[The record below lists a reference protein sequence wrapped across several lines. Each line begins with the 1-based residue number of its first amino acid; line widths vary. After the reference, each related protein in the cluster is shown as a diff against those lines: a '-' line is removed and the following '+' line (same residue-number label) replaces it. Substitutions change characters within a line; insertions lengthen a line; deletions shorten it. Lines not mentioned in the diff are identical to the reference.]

1 MHSEN
6 SILRCKSCKFSILL
20 QENFLCLF
28 SLKFAVNFNSYLHSR
43 FIKIQFFHQDMPRAS
58 IKLWCNYYLSL
69 ESLLKTELLKKMWE
83 ILSNDEQTA
92 VITDL
97 RQFIAMSLR
106 GDIDGVVG
114 DFQNALLNNDNGNDN
129 DNHKNDRIND
139 I

>member
-1 MHSEN
+1 
-6 SILRCKSCKFSILL
+6 
-20 QENFLCLF
+20 
-28 SLKFAVNFNSYLHSR
+28 
-43 FIKIQFFHQDMPRAS
+43 MPRAS

-114 DFQNALLNNDNGNDN
+114 DVENALLNNDDGNDDDN
-129 DNHKNDRIND
+129 DKNDRITD

>member
-1 MHSEN
+1 
-6 SILRCKSCKFSILL
+6 
-20 QENFLCLF
+20 
-28 SLKFAVNFNSYLHSR
+28 
-43 FIKIQFFHQDMPRAS
+43 
-58 IKLWCNYYLSL
+58 
-69 ESLLKTELLKKMWE
+69 MWE

-139 I
+139 IWFKIIVFISRLNQTNNNILIKYTKNILTYD

>member
-1 MHSEN
+1 
-6 SILRCKSCKFSILL
+6 
-20 QENFLCLF
+20 
-28 SLKFAVNFNSYLHSR
+28 
-43 FIKIQFFHQDMPRAS
+43 MPRAS

-114 DFQNALLNNDNGNDN
+114 EFQNALLNNDNGNDN